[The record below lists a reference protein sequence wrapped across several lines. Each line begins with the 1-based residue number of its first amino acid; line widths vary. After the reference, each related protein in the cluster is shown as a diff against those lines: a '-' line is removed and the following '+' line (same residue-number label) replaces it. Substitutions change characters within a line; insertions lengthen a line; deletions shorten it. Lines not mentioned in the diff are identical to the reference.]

1 MYTFVWFEEYLK
13 KYFPSILGKREEAK
27 HKILGFEDHSKG
39 KVEIEIEDRD
49 LNYSYV
55 FLKSSN
61 ECILSFNVST
71 FMLHTDENK
80 RIRFIIP
87 DNKGERSFFSISGE
101 IDTNGSMRSVVD
113 QLRKHIS
120 NKIKTLLNDSVEI
133 ASCGDLKV
141 FIEKHPNSKVEWYR
155 RGQCTFIYFV
165 RGNVVLNLIKLS
177 YRFDEEFSSEEDMT
191 EHISMKVVEVDSR
204 YAYEIDVKTNT
215 GSGYVIGAFER
226 DIDKEIIKLEA
237 LRSEVDY

>member
-39 KVEIEIEDRD
+39 AVEITIEDRD

-55 FLKSSN
+55 FFKSRG
-61 ECILSFNVST
+61 ECILSFNVSA
-71 FMLHTDENK
+71 FMLHIDDNK

-87 DNKGERSFFSISGE
+87 NNKGERSFFSICGKL
-101 IDTNGSMRSVVD
+101 DTNGSMYSVVD
-113 QLRKHIS
+113 RLRKHIS

-141 FIEKHPNSKVEWYR
+141 FIEKHPNSKVERYR

-165 RGNVVLNLIKLS
+165 RDNVVLNVIKLS
-177 YRFDEEFSSEEDMT
+177 YRFDEEFDSNEDMS
-191 EHISMKVVEVDSR
+191 ERISMKVVEVNSQ
-204 YAYEIDVKTNT
+204 YAYEVDVKTNT
-215 GSGYVIGAFER
+215 GSGYVIGAFEKG
-226 DIDKEIIKLEA
+226 IDKKSIKLEV

>member
-39 KVEIEIEDRD
+39 EVEIGIEDRD

-55 FLKSSN
+55 FFKSHDDF
-61 ECILSFNVST
+61 ILNFNVST
-71 FMLHTDENK
+71 FMLHIDESK

-87 DNKGERSFFSISGE
+87 NNKGERSFFSIRSNL
-101 IDTNGSMRSVVD
+101 DSNGSMYNVVD
-113 QLRKHIS
+113 RLRKHIS
-120 NKIKTLLNDSVEI
+120 NKIKTLLNESVEI

-165 RGNVVLNLIKLS
+165 RDNVVLNVIKLS

-204 YAYEIDVKTNT
+204 YAYEVDVKTNT

-226 DIDKEIIKLEA
+226 GIDKKSIKLEV